1 EVYVNN
7 FGDAEFV
14 LGDIANI
21 TARDLPEGALMA
33 WASFPCEDLS
43 LAGWRRGMSAE
54 RSGTFWAFW
63 RIMQAMHEAG
73 RRPPLLGLENVL
85 GLLYGQNFR
94 GLCEALAALDMNFGA
109 IVMDAKYFLPQSRP
123 RVFIVAVDRRIP
135 TDGLS
140 VDASPKST

>member
-1 EVYVNN
+1 
-7 FGDAEFV
+7 
-14 LGDIANI
+14 
-21 TARDLPEGALMA
+21 
-33 WASFPCEDLS
+33 
-43 LAGWRRGMSAE
+43 
-54 RSGTFWAFW
+54 
-63 RIMQAMHEAG
+63 
-73 RRPPLLGLENVL
+73 NVL

-140 VDASPKST
+140 VDASPKSTWVPSSLLRAYDSLPPELQRFWRWWQLPTPPPRNCDLADVIEDEPTGVNWNS